1 MIGKIHSIETFGT
14 VDGPGIR
21 FVVFM
26 QGCPL
31 RCKYCHNPDTW
42 EFHAGT
48 EMSVSDIIK
57 KLKSNI
63 SFYKNGGI
71 TVSGGEPLAQKEFVT
86 ELFKKA
92 KKLNLH
98 TALDTSGALFNE
110 SQKEAFL
117 PLLAV
122 TDLVLLDIKQINNEK
137 HLNLCNYENKN
148 TLNFAK
154 FLSEIKVKTQIRYTL
169 VPGLTDNSDD
179 LIELGKF
186 LSGLTNLIGLEVLP
200 YHTMGIK
207 KYSELCIDY
216 PLQNIL
222 PATKD
227 EAKKAR
233 SIILNAMKK

>member
-1 MIGKIHSIETFGT
+1 MVGKIHSIETFGT

-42 EFHAGT
+42 EFNAGT

-57 KLKSNI
+57 NLKSNI
-63 SFYKNGGI
+63 PFYKNGGI
-71 TVSGGEPLAQKEFVT
+71 TVSGGEPLAQKEFVN
-86 ELFKKA
+86 ELFKEA

-110 SQKEAFL
+110 SKKEEYL

-122 TDLVLLDIKQINNEK
+122 TDLVLLDIKQIKNEK
-137 HLNLCNYENKN
+137 HIAMCGFENKN

-154 FLSEIKVKTQIRYTL
+154 FLSEVKCKTQIRYVL
-169 VPGLTDNSDD
+169 VPGITDAESDLSD
-179 LIELGKF
+179 LGHF
-186 LSGLTNLIGLEVLP
+186 LSNLDNLVGLEVLP

-207 KYSELCIDY
+207 KYAELGIDY
-216 PLQNIL
+216 PLKNTQ
-222 PATKD
+222 PATK
-227 EAKKAR
+227 EAAKKAR
-233 SIILNAMKK
+233 EIILNAMKK